1 MRELQAM
8 LSNKKPNTTSD
19 DATKIHDTDA
29 DTKIHDTKIQ
39 DAKIQDNDTD
49 AQKQREAMQWYH
61 ARQQELEEQLQ
72 MMERMMEDNE
82 AKHLSEIQRERD
94 LREAAN
100 N

>member
-39 DAKIQDNDTD
+39 DAKIQDTIEDTRCPEATRSD
-49 AQKQREAMQWYH
+49 AMVPRETTRTRRTAADDGADDGRQR
-61 ARQQELEEQLQ
+61 
-72 MMERMMEDNE
+72 
-82 AKHLSEIQRERD
+82 SETSV
-94 LREAAN
+94 
-100 N
+100 